1 MPLAELPSDAVHLL
15 FDEAPVL
22 DGGGFSYRDTN
33 IRSPERA
40 CRSLWSTR
48 GKPRLA
54 LSPNLQSCPAIGAPQ
69 GTPIKTGGTGND
81 GYEPVPP
88 CREGGVTMPL
98 PPWRGRAYAAG
109 ATIALSGGVRGLP
122 ARTPGARS
130 LAQEGVRLGK
140 PLLGRRSGMVPRA
153 RPPGGLGAA
162 SRWFMGNS
170 RRTGPFPCILG
181 WDRLPMKRLE
191 G

>member
-1 MPLAELPSDAVHLL
+1 VHFL
-15 FDEAPVL
+15 FDEARVL

-69 GTPIKTGGTGND
+69 GTPIKTGGTGNV

-130 LAQEGVRLGK
+130 LAISKRVCASESRCLGGVREWSPAPDHLGGSVL
-140 PLLGRRSGMVPRA
+140 PPVGSWATLDGR
-153 RPPGGLGAA
+153 GLSHA
-162 SRWFMGNS
+162 SSAGIGS
-170 RRTGPFPCILG
+170 R
-181 WDRLPMKRLE
+181 
-191 G
+191 

>member
-1 MPLAELPSDAVHLL
+1 MPLRNSHPTRCISCSTKRASLTAGAFLIGTQTYDRRSGLA
-15 FDEAPVL
+15 ARC
-22 DGGGFSYRDTN
+22 GG
-33 IRSPERA
+33 
-40 CRSLWSTR
+40 STR

-54 LSPNLQSCPAIGAPQ
+54 LSLNLQSCPTIGAPQ

-130 LAQEGVRLGK
+130 LAISKRVCASESRCLGGVREWSPAPDHLGGSVL
-140 PLLGRRSGMVPRA
+140 PPVGSWATLDGR
-153 RPPGGLGAA
+153 GLSHA
-162 SRWFMGNS
+162 SSAGIGS
-170 RRTGPFPCILG
+170 R
-181 WDRLPMKRLE
+181 
-191 G
+191 